1 MNALVSMAQLTD
13 LYPSLAQV
21 QPAPDAPESGLQPFE
36 LPANSVLFSE
46 NTPCAAWQ
54 APSRLERPRARPGDL
69 SHRTIARNERL
80 IALFIIQP
88 WSFHEIKR
96 WRH

>member
-21 QPAPDAPESGLQPFE
+21 QPAPDAPESGLTPFE
-36 LPANSVLFSE
+36 VPANMLLFSE
-46 NTPCAAWQ
+46 NTPCAPWR
-54 APSRLERPRARPGDL
+54 APSRFERPRARPGDL

-80 IALFIIQP
+80 IGLFII
-88 WSFHEIKR
+88 
-96 WRH
+96 